1 LDSRTAVA
9 NIERSSESESSP
21 NFTASAKE
29 FPRFMGKKNSGS
41 PSISKST
48 RGRRGRGSGRGVSR
62 ASYKGRERDV
72 NGRGGRID
80 GRPDSAI
87 DEVNEEE
94 NSDGSSGG
102 E

>member
-1 LDSRTAVA
+1 MDSRTAVA

-21 NFTASAKE
+21 YFAASAKE

-48 RGRRGRGSGRGVSR
+48 RGRRGRGSGRGVFR